1 MSHRNHRNHGNC
13 FMVPKTSKNSKETKT
28 QFLKMM
34 EFDFI
39 GRISKA
45 RFQKF
50 FKENQTFL
58 GRAKRQSRAVPEQ
71 SSRDSDGHLKE
82 L

>member
-1 MSHRNHRNHGNC
+1 MI
-13 FMVPKTSKNSKETKT
+13 PKTSNSKETKT

-50 FKENQTFL
+50 FKEKQTF
-58 GRAKRQSRAVPEQ
+58 VPEQ

-82 L
+82 LF

>member
-1 MSHRNHRNHGNC
+1 MI
-13 FMVPKTSKNSKETKT
+13 PKTSNSKETKT
-28 QFLKMM
+28 QFLKMI

-58 GRAKRQSRAVPEQ
+58 GRAKRQSRAVLEQ
-71 SSRDSDGHLKE
+71 SSNDSDCYLKE
-82 L
+82 LYRFLSVMSVLSV

>member
-1 MSHRNHRNHGNC
+1 MI
-13 FMVPKTSKNSKETKT
+13 PKTSNSKETKT
-28 QFLKMM
+28 QFLKMI

-50 FKENQTFL
+50 FKTNRNL
-58 GRAKRQSRAVPEQ
+58 SSGRIILIRFKN
-71 SSRDSDGHLKE
+71 LKY